1 MAAGDTFTAH
11 VCIHQEQEN
20 LVIAMKGIQ
29 EAAHL
34 IGVERHRKRHVP
46 P

>member
-1 MAAGDTFTAH
+1 MAADDTLTAR
-11 VCIHQEQEN
+11 VCVHQEQEN

-29 EAAHL
+29 EAAHF